1 MSAYSSMDM
10 MDDTVKCWSAEIVF
24 VGVIREAKPCR
35 EIKVAM
41 RIRSKVDFGH
51 KMWRKL
57 EKIRKS

>member
-1 MSAYSSMDM
+1 MDM
-10 MDDTVKCWSAEIVF
+10 MDDTVKCWSAEIVY